1 MGIVVFLFLG
11 FVLGLKIFVL
21 LKKKVI
27 WKIKS
32 NIFLF
37 CNWMM

>member
-21 LKKKVI
+21 LKKKSYLED
-27 WKIKS
+27 KK
-32 NIFLF
+32 
-37 CNWMM
+37 